1 MASLKGVNITRGT
14 LGASVIGN
22 ADAVCGLLSPGTAIA
37 ANSAKNIIGLPL
49 DTTKKLT
56 CIEDAELLGI
66 TESYD
71 NANSSL
77 YRHISE
83 FYRIAGEG
91 HTLYI
96 RLYSG
101 AMSECFEQAK
111 TMIADS
117 DGEIRI
123 LAVAGFQTGDEITYK
138 DGLPQEVYNSI
149 AKAQEFYD
157 WTFETF
163 RPCQVIL
170 EGCRFNSPSAS
181 QAPNLRNFQP
191 TPGVTLEAF
200 KVSVCIGQDFA
211 AVDGLAADDPRRY
224 RADIGTMLGSLAY
237 REVNGNIGEVSG
249 GNIANAAKGAWLQAG
264 LSNHKTIA
272 EWDSQLEQL
281 DDKGYIFG
289 IHYAGLSGFYW
300 NNDYTCTPAI
310 KDKDGYFNEHTISYG
325 RVLDKC
331 VRDLRTALLPYV
343 KSSQPVDPETGKLPK
358 ATAAYFEA
366 VGDSVFERM
375 MAAGTITAGKTTVD
389 ANSDL
394 LTSPR
399 VLKVSFVVV
408 PTGCIDEIKGTIN
421 LKTNI

>member
-1 MASLKGVNITRGT
+1 MASLKGVNIVRGT
-14 LGASVIGN
+14 LGTNVINN
-22 ADAVCGLLSPGTAIA
+22 ADSVCGLLSPGEEILPDESKGIT
-37 ANSAKNIIGLPL
+37 GLPL
-49 DTTKKLT
+49 NTTKKLT
-56 CIEDAELLGI
+56 CMADAAILGI
-66 TESYD
+66 TEDYD
-71 NANSSL
+71 QVGYSL

-101 AMSECFEQAK
+101 AMSECFDQAK
-111 TMIADS
+111 AMIADS

-123 LAVAGFQTGDEITYK
+123 LAIAGVQTGDEITYTN
-138 DGLPQEVYNSI
+138 GLPEEVYNSI
-149 AKAQEFYD
+149 AKAQEFYN

-170 EGCRFNSPSAS
+170 EGYRFNAQTAS
-181 QAPNLRNFQP
+181 QAPDLRNFQP

-200 KVSVCIGQDFA
+200 KVSVCIGQDYA
-211 AVDGLAADDPRRY
+211 AADGFAADDPRRY

-237 REVNGNIGEVSG
+237 CEINGNIGEVMS
-249 GNIANAAKGAWLQAG
+249 GNIANAAQGAWLKAG

-358 ATAAYFEA
+358 ASAAYFEA

-375 MAAGTITAGKTTVD
+375 MASGTITAGKTTVD
-389 ANSDL
+389 ADSDL
-394 LTSPR
+394 LTTPR